1 VAGQTVVI
9 VESPAKA
16 KTINK
21 YLGSDYK
28 VLASF
33 GHIRDVPPKDG
44 SVRPDEDFAID
55 WEYAERGKQHVDEIT
70 KAVKTADRVLLASD
84 PDREGEAIAWHI
96 QEVLLQKKA
105 IDRRKIERITFNEIT
120 KAAVLEAIKNP
131 RVVNQ
136 ELVDA
141 YMARRALDYLVGFTL
156 SPVLWRKLP
165 GSKSAGRVQSVALRL
180 ICERESEIEK
190 FVAEEYWSVEADFIT
205 PKQQRLTARLT
216 HLNGTKLDK
225 MSLGNE
231 AAAKDA
237 VRTIEQGDFFINSIE
252 HKTVK
257 RNPTAPFTTSTL
269 QQEASRKLGFGASRT
284 MRLAQKLYEGV
295 SLGGETVGLITY
307 MRTDGVTLS
316 QDAIEQARVL
326 IRDTWGAKYIPD
338 APRQYKAK
346 AKNAQEAHE
355 AVRPTDLRRK
365 PEDVAPFLDRDELR
379 LYEMIWK
386 RTLASQMESAEFDQ
400 ASIDVADKGGKA
412 TLRATGSILLFD
424 GFLKVYFEDTDDL
437 TADKEDDKRLPVVA
451 ERDALKTDVVT
462 PDQHFTQPPP
472 RYTEASLVKKLEELG
487 IGRPSTYASI
497 IEVLQSR
504 TYVRLENKAF
514 VPEDRG
520 RIVTAFLSAFFRRY
534 VEYDFTASLEEQLD
548 DISGGRINWKDVMR
562 AFWQAFS
569 EAIGGTKDLTITQ
582 VIDAL
587 DADLGPHFFPSGD
600 RTCPTCK
607 DGRLGLKLGKFG
619 AFIGCSNYPTCTHT
633 RRLAVAG
640 SEAGEGGEGGGDTG
654 DRVLGEDPATGLPVT
669 LKLGP
674 YGHYVQLGPMPGAV
688 PEPPPVVEEEAPA
701 KGKKKA
707 KAPKAP
713 KPKRASLPRGM
724 NAGEVSLEQALK
736 LLALPRDVGKHPET
750 GEMITADNGRFG
762 PYLKHGSLFA
772 SVPKDEDILT
782 IGLNRAVTLIAEAMI
797 KKAPLKDFGTPEG
810 QKEPITIQKGRFGPY
825 LKQGRA
831 MANLPKGLEPDSITL
846 EQAISLLAA
855 KAGKATK
862 GKAAA
867 KGKKAAKAE
876 GVEGEEKPAPKK
888 KAAPKKAAAK
898 KPAAKKAVASK
909 PRKSA

>member
-1 VAGQTVVI
+1 MAGQTVVI

-237 VRTIEQGDFFINSIE
+237 VRIIEQGDFYINSIE

-257 RNPTAPFTTSTL
+257 RNPAAPFTTSTL

-338 APRQYKAK
+338 TPRQYKAK

-379 LYEMIWK
+379 LYELIWK

-400 ASIDVADKGGKA
+400 ASVDVADKGGKA
-412 TLRATGSILLFD
+412 SLRATGSILLFD

-437 TADKEDDKRLPVVA
+437 TADKDDDKRLPVVA

-587 DADLGPHFFPSGD
+587 DADLGPHFFPTGD

-654 DRVLGEDPATGLPVT
+654 DRVLGEDPATGLPIT

-674 YGHYVQLGPMPGAV
+674 YGHYVQLGPMPGAA
-688 PEPPPVVEEEAPA
+688 PEPPPVVEEAPT

-736 LLALPRDVGKHPET
+736 LLALPREVGKHPET

-867 KGKKAAKAE
+867 KGKKATK
-876 GVEGEEKPAPKK
+876 VEGEEKPAPKK
-888 KAAPKKAAAK
+888 KAVPKKAAAK
-898 KPAAKKAVASK
+898 KPAAKKTVASK